1 MPRWWLT
8 RVRGRSMTPALR
20 DGQLALTRSL
30 RPGSVVR
37 RGDLVVAEIGRR
49 VVKRVV
55 GLPGERVTFRGGVVL
70 VDGVGLIEPY
80 ATQSYFR
87 GDFAVPP
94 GHYLLLGDRRDASD
108 DARSWPRPYVARDQ
122 LVGRLVRPSPAG
134 TRRRPAGDRRD
145 GT

>member
-108 DARSWPRPYVARDQ
+108 DARSWPRPYIARDQ
-122 LVGRLVRPSPAG
+122 LVGRLVGS
-134 TRRRPAGDRRD
+134 RRVAARRACL
-145 GT
+145 